1 MARLAPPVMA
11 TPAVSPPSS
20 SPGAPGFLS
29 SRAAALLS
37 PLAALAITVAT
48 GAVLFAALGK
58 PPARALA
65 MFFVEPLRDGRALS
79 ELAIKATPLAMI
91 ALGLAIAFRANVWNI
106 GAEGQF
112 ITGAIAATGVVLLA
126 GPGVG
131 RWVVVALLAAGVA
144 GGMVW
149 AAIVAWL
156 RDRFSANEILVS
168 LMLVYVAE
176 LLLGYLVYGS
186 WK

>member
-1 MARLAPPVMA
+1 MARLAPPALASARGVRRRRRR
-11 TPAVSPPSS
+11 PRRR
-20 SPGAPGFLS
+20 GAPGLLS

-37 PLAALAITVAT
+37 PLVALAITVAV

-131 RWVVVALLAAGVA
+131 RWVVVALLVAGVA
-144 GGMVW
+144 W
-149 AAIVAWL
+149 AAWRGRRWSRGCAIASRPTRSW
-156 RDRFSANEILVS
+156 SA
-168 LMLVYVAE
+168 
-176 LLLGYLVYGS
+176 
-186 WK
+186 